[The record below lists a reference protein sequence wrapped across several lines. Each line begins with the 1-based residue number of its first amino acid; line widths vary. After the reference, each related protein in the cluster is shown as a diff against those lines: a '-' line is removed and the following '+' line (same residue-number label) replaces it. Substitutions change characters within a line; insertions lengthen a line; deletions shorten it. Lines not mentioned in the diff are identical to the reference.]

1 MSVPPRCCERTE
13 EAVREEREE
22 VITAEVVGIDEL
34 SSKRPGSE
42 GSDDDDDDGIMED
55 DREVRQELI
64 PETAQTA

>member
-1 MSVPPRCCERTE
+1 MSVPPRCCERIE

-34 SSKRPGSE
+34 SSERPGSE
-42 GSDDDDDDGIMED
+42 GSDDDDDGIMED
-55 DREVRQELI
+55 DREDRQELI

>member
-1 MSVPPRCCERTE
+1 M
-13 EAVREEREE
+13 REEREE

-34 SSKRPGSE
+34 SSERPGSE
-42 GSDDDDDDGIMED
+42 GSDDDDDGIMED